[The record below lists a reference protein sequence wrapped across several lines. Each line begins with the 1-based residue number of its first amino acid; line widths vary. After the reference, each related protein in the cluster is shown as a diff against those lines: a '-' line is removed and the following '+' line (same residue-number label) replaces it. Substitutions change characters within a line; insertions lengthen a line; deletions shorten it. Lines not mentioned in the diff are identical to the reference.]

1 MHCGNILMDNRKK
14 ERRFAKPFE
23 QAFGVK
29 MHPFFDYVMGFDVVA
44 FDKYLEVPDG
54 TSTKEFIAE
63 KYGDDAVTLV
73 ENLILQ

>member
-14 ERRFAKPFE
+14 EQTFSKPFKE
-23 QAFGVK
+23 TFNIN